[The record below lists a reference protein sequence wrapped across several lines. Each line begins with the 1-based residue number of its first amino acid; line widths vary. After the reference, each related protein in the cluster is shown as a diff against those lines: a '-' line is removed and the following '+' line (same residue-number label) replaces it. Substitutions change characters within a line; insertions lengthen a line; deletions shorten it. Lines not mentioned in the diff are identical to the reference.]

1 MTRTLRRAG
10 SSKRGASWRDR
21 VTVASRRL
29 ERAVGLLGRSHLD
42 AGEALWIT
50 PCHGVHTWFMRF
62 SIDVIAMDADGVVV
76 DAVSTLKPW
85 RMRLPKPGAHSVL
98 ELPAGT
104 LADRACESRGPDSD
118 SVMDLSD
125 FLTAKARGRW
135 SAIKDA
141 GQTR

>member
-1 MTRTLRRAG
+1 MTRHLVARDADN
-10 SSKRGASWRDR
+10 GAIVANR

-29 ERAVGLLGRSHLD
+29 DRAVGLLRHSHLR

-85 RMRLPKPGAHSVL
+85 RMRLPKPGAYSVL
-98 ELPAGT
+98 ELRAGT
-104 LADRACESRGPDSD
+104 LLATPVKIGDR
-118 SVMDLSD
+118 
-125 FLTAKARGRW
+125 
-135 SAIKDA
+135 I
-141 GQTR
+141 QIQ

>member
-1 MTRTLRRAG
+1 MQNFIA
-10 SSKRGASWRDR
+10 RDVETGLILANR

-29 ERAVGLLGRSHLD
+29 ERAKGLLGRTHLE

-76 DAVSTLKPW
+76 DTVRILKPW
-85 RMRLPKPGAHSVL
+85 RMRLPRPGACSVL

-104 LADRACESRGPDSD
+104 LLRAPTRVGSRIEVLGWHSAFTPSLNYADAA
-118 SVMDLSD
+118 
-125 FLTAKARGRW
+125 AK
-135 SAIKDA
+135 SA
-141 GQTR
+141 

>member
-1 MTRTLRRAG
+1 MNKNFVARDEQTGLIVA
-10 SSKRGASWRDR
+10 DR

-29 ERAVGLLGRSHLD
+29 ERAVGLLGRNHLE

-62 SIDVIAMDADGVVV
+62 SIDVIAMDADGVIV

-85 RMRLPKPGAHSVL
+85 RMRLPRPGAYSVL

-104 LADRACESRGPDSD
+104 LQNAW
-118 SVMDLSD
+118 
-125 FLTAKARGRW
+125 ARVGHRITMHE
-135 SAIKDA
+135 AAED
-141 GQTR
+141 

>member
-1 MTRTLRRAG
+1 MTQHFVA
-10 SSKRGASWRDR
+10 RDAENGTIVANR

-29 ERAVGLLGRSHLD
+29 DRAVGLLGRSHLE

-62 SIDVIAMDADGVVV
+62 SIDIIAMDADGVVV

-85 RMRLPKPGAHSVL
+85 RMRLPKPGAYSVL

-104 LADRACESRGPDSD
+104 LLTSPVKVGDR
-118 SVMDLSD
+118 
-125 FLTAKARGRW
+125 
-135 SAIKDA
+135 I
-141 GQTR
+141 QIQ

>member
-1 MTRTLRRAG
+1 MTLHLVARDAG
-10 SSKRGASWRDR
+10 NGTILANR

-29 ERAVGLLGRSHLD
+29 ERAVGLLRHSHLD

-76 DAVSTLKPW
+76 DAVSTMKPW
-85 RMRLPKPGAHSVL
+85 RMRLPKPGAYSVL

-104 LADRACESRGPDSD
+104 LLSTPVQIGDR
-118 SVMDLSD
+118 
-125 FLTAKARGRW
+125 
-135 SAIKDA
+135 I
-141 GQTR
+141 QIQ

>member
-1 MTRTLRRAG
+1 MTQHLVARDAVN
-10 SSKRGASWRDR
+10 GAIVANR

-29 ERAVGLLGRSHLD
+29 DRAIGLLRRSHLD

-98 ELPAGT
+98 ELSAGT
-104 LADRACESRGPDSD
+104 L
-118 SVMDLSD
+118 
-125 FLTAKARGRW
+125 LTAPVKIGDR
-135 SAIKDA
+135 I
-141 GQTR
+141 QIQ